1 MSTCRCDTFEHPPQL
16 LIPAGLSELPRQIA
30 GFPEFRRAML
40 GAIRRYPVLSNW
52 RGRSVDDFGIMLL
65 EMWAYVADVQAFY
78 DQVLANESYVRTAR
92 QRSSLRRLT
101 GLLGYVPKPAVAAA
115 VPLAILAEG
124 RLPIVLPKGL
134 AFRSNAFDGEPPQVF
149 ELEAAATVHPLNNR
163 WTLGAP
169 AQTTLSATGGSTIQ
183 SFAQL
188 LLSADADLRQGDLV
202 LVSATGSRQV
212 STVGQVAAATT
223 GVRQK
228 VKQVTFSPPIALPGN
243 TPPPAVELT
252 KATQSGSLWK
262 APHVSGDPAV
272 VGANAVVLDGLY
284 RSIKPGQV
292 VVLAM
297 GGDRRWYQVVENIEI
312 TMTLS
317 AAKTT
322 TAKDADNKNVTIAVP
337 PVTSLATRLVLDAAI
352 DAAARRGANPAWGS
366 GAPAKMALFYGFART
381 GAVVTAP
388 KTTVA
393 STDALLFSGTVETP
407 AESQKISRLLLE
419 DKNTLGCAVGGTVD
433 YANGQI
439 KLDQGVGWPVP
450 LTPPVTVYG
459 NVVTATRGETV
470 PSEILGSGDASRASQ
485 SFVLK
490 KAPLTYTAAPTADN
504 EQGAASSLQV
514 YVNNIR
520 WREAPSFFGFG
531 PQDQVYIV
539 RQNDA
544 GAAVVTFG
552 DGQRGARLPTGAN
565 NVVASYRYGAGKV
578 APPAGGIT
586 QLARPVKGLTGVRSP
601 VAAGGGS
608 DAENPDQLR
617 TYAPRSALLL
627 GRAVSVDDMQVV
639 AAGVPGVRAATA
651 EWRWSK
657 DKQRPVVQIWYIGDA
672 SASTTV
678 SQRLRRVSDPTT
690 PIAVAVATPIVL
702 RLAID
707 VEIDTRYLDDV
718 VLPQVRAV
726 LMDGEHGLLAPARI
740 GIGQPLFRSQVF
752 AAALSV
758 EGVIDVRGLAFEFGA
773 VKWPWVAHVIK
784 PPAGMYLD
792 FAAGGVELNGKESDS
807 G

>member
-1 MSTCRCDTFEHPPQL
+1 L
-16 LIPAGLSELPRQIA
+16 
-30 GFPEFRRAML
+30 
-40 GAIRRYPVLSNW
+40 
-52 RGRSVDDFGIMLL
+52 
-65 EMWAYVADVQAFY
+65 
-78 DQVLANESYVRTAR
+78 
-92 QRSSLRRLT
+92 
-101 GLLGYVPKPAVAAA
+101 
-115 VPLAILAEG
+115 
-124 RLPIVLPKGL
+124 
-134 AFRSNAFDGEPPQVF
+134 
-149 ELEAAATVHPLNNR
+149 
-163 WTLGAP
+163 
-169 AQTTLSATGGSTIQ
+169 
-183 SFAQL
+183 
-188 LLSADADLRQGDLV
+188 DADL
-202 LVSATGSRQV
+202 
-212 STVGQVAAATT
+212 
-223 GVRQK
+223 
-228 VKQVTFSPPIALPGN
+228 
-243 TPPPAVELT
+243 
-252 KATQSGSLWK
+252 
-262 APHVSGDPAV
+262 
-272 VGANAVVLDGLY
+272 
-284 RSIKPGQV
+284 
-292 VVLAM
+292 
-297 GGDRRWYQVVENIEI
+297 
-312 TMTLS
+312 
-317 AAKTT
+317 
-322 TAKDADNKNVTIAVP
+322 
-337 PVTSLATRLVLDAAI
+337 

-366 GAPAKMALFYGFART
+366 GAPAKMTLFYGFVRT
-381 GAVVTAP
+381 GSVVTVP
-388 KTTVA
+388 KTAVA

-419 DKNTLGCAVGGTVD
+419 DRNTLGCAVGGTVD

-439 KLDQGVGWPVP
+439 KLDQGAGWPVP
-450 LTPPVTVYG
+450 LTPPITVYG
-459 NVVTATRGETV
+459 NVVTVTRGETI

-490 KAPLTYTAAPTADN
+490 KAPLTYTAAPTVDN
-504 EQGAASSLQV
+504 EQGVASSLQV

-520 WREAPSFFGFG
+520 WREAPSFFGCG

-539 RQNDA
+539 RHNA

-552 DGQRGARLPTGAN
+552 DGQRGARLPTGAD
-565 NVVASYRYGAGKV
+565 NVVATYRYGAGKA

-639 AAGVPGVRAATA
+639 AAGAPGVRAATA

-672 SASTTV
+672 NARTTV
-678 SQRLRRVSDPTT
+678 SQRLRRVSDSTT
-690 PIAVAVATPIVL
+690 PIAVDVATPIVL

-707 VEIDTRYLDDV
+707 VEIDARYLDDV
-718 VLPQVRAV
+718 VLPQVRAA
-726 LMDGEHGLLAPARI
+726 LMDGELGVLAPARI

-758 EGVIDVRGLAFEFGA
+758 EGVIDVRGLAFAFGA